1 MIDVNH
7 YQPSSR
13 DGGESDEITS
23 GALYQPFH
31 NVSHTG
37 KVPERP
43 ETFRVSLLCTGRKS
57 ATVEVLIN
65 LKFNISTYSTNTG
78 SDINGRSSLME
89 VTLTREKTCTADSG
103 DWQTSQESRG
113 SGNYGKSSSED
124 GVQPHVVFYASFL
137 SALAAMVSTG
147 VVTINLVFHQ
157 RILFQASSLWAKGS
171 IVYCMPQTVWT
182 FNLQPKRLK
191 RIG

>member
-113 SGNYGKSSSED
+113 SGSYGKSSSED

-147 VVTINLVFHQ
+147 VVTIFHQ
-157 RILFQASSLWAKGS
+157 RILFQVSSLWAKSS
-171 IVYCMPQTVWT
+171 IIQAKPA
-182 FNLQPKRLK
+182 F
-191 RIG
+191 

>member
-1 MIDVNH
+1 
-7 YQPSSR
+7 
-13 DGGESDEITS
+13 
-23 GALYQPFH
+23 
-31 NVSHTG
+31 
-37 KVPERP
+37 
-43 ETFRVSLLCTGRKS
+43 
-57 ATVEVLIN
+57 
-65 LKFNISTYSTNTG
+65 
-78 SDINGRSSLME
+78 ME